1 MTADASHVP
10 SDTPPG
16 PTTPAPAAPMVRVV
30 NLRLLARTLL
40 VLAVVVPCGYYW
52 HSFQLRRIATAL
64 MARADALAQD
74 SDWRAAADYVF
85 RYLQIRPDD
94 AQARIRLARHF
105 DKSATDPVRRQ
116 RAIDLYYQAIGV
128 APDEEL
134 AGLRRRV
141 SELLL
146 ESGRFTEA
154 EREAR
159 QLIAARAGDAASRR
173 VIALALYGQALLGQ
187 RGKDPKTGSPVGEA
201 LALAVS
207 VNPHDVQLAA
217 TWAAVLREQPDLLS
231 QAQRRTL
238 LTEQARTAKADE
250 VLDQLVKANPED
262 PQAYIARYQ
271 YRSRYQLA
279 GAEDDLARA
288 LQCGTDQ
295 VDVALVAARHYQQ
308 AAAAARQR
316 GAAESEVRALTDEAE
331 KQYRRVADKLD
342 PKNAIAYLGLGEVYL
357 SRGETEAAIK
367 ITQQGLEQVG
377 ESDPALNARLAEQLI
392 ASDRVAEAE
401 QALRRL
407 EQATR
412 QQGLAGDTRRL
423 AWDRSRNLLQ
433 AAVHLKKAEPLAVIP
448 LARPIAV
455 SGLSD
460 ANERLRARLLL
471 GDSYAQLGLWDQA
484 AAAYENAA
492 GTDPRQEQ
500 ARVAAA
506 TAWLRADQPE
516 RAAELFKQALVR
528 RDLPELR
535 LQWGIAW
542 LAQQSTLPPHRRQ
555 WAPLEQMLAQLANG
569 DYRKTM
575 PDAWRVDLLQADYA
589 LAREKERGAED
600 GGRKT
605 DDPKSEISN
614 LKSEISDP
622 KPDDPKSDDPK
633 SEISNLKSEISD
645 PKPDPRAP
653 DPASQPAKTPPDGGT
668 TNDPRPL
675 TPDSRPLTPDSS
687 GSPLSAHR
695 SPLSA
700 LRSPLLLLRAAE
712 QHYADVAPFWGEL
725 ALRYER
731 LGQRVD
737 ADRALAECGRLDD
750 RTCLPRLVASRLYAG
765 RKDYDRARRVLREGL
780 TALPAGEHTAL
791 RLALAQVALLEGKLD
806 EASRELAPLAESG
819 TPNLA
824 ATRQLA
830 ELALDDGDLQAAQRW
845 EQRLQ
850 EMEGPDGTY
859 WRYVRARRLLHGLS
873 RTRDPRFQEA
883 EQLQGELLQRRPSWP
898 TVHTLQGSLAEV
910 RGQTEQAIEAY
921 QTAIRQGEQRLSVY
935 ERLVSLLYR
944 QGRFAEADDCL
955 ARLSEQIPASESL
968 SPLAISVAT
977 GMKDVGR
984 AQALA
989 KQAVDRR
996 PQDPMTWVWYG
1007 QVLLLDKKQAEAEQA
1022 FRKAVEVAPQDV
1034 RSWSGLFSF
1043 QMRTDQRQAA
1053 AQTLQELAKKAKLSD
1068 AERAFVLAQGH
1079 EMLDDT
1085 QQADRNYRQASQL
1098 AADSIAIW
1106 SRFAA
1111 FLLRHDSRRAEEPLR
1126 RVVDLAQ
1133 RNEAT
1138 RQIADNARRTLAAL
1152 LAARGDEGDFDAA
1165 MRLLQQT
1172 GDDQRV
1178 ADLDQRLQAVLLT
1191 QRTKPDLARAQ
1202 LLLEDLVQNRR
1213 TGADGDHLLLAWV
1226 YVKQSESLTGDARK
1240 AKLAAARQQYETL
1253 CVRSEPKPAHLMLY
1267 VDFLLEQS
1275 LWPEADRMLQRLE
1288 TLAGGESGTMM
1299 FRARWLDRQGRTAE
1313 IPPLAEAFAQRRE
1326 KETGDDA
1333 QRAEVYAAAG
1343 RVCSR
1348 YELHEAAEA
1357 WYRKAVALD
1366 PKRYA
1371 LLANA
1376 LIGQGKDAEAIQ
1388 LCRQEAEKTNSPDAA
1403 GVLATAL
1410 VAAQA
1415 GEDKLQ
1421 ACQGVLDKALATY
1434 PEDPNL
1440 LLAIANFRVL
1450 QRRTDEAVALYRS
1463 VLRLSPKNL
1472 LALNNL
1478 ATLLSESPGK
1488 ADEALRYIERAIQLT
1503 GPEPA
1508 LLDTKGMVFV
1518 HDGRP
1523 EDAVKIL
1530 QQAAAA
1536 PRADPRYHFHLAV
1549 ALQRV
1554 GDVVEARTAYQTALD
1569 KNLRRQMLTETD
1581 ERLLEELEKLLRE

>member
-1 MTADASHVP
+1 
-10 SDTPPG
+10 
-16 PTTPAPAAPMVRVV
+16 MVRVV

-605 DDPKSEISN
+605 
-614 LKSEISDP
+614 
-622 KPDDPKSDDPK
+622 DDPK